1 MIDRIKETHVGQ
13 HAWRLMDKVQAGLA
27 PRILRQRTFAL
38 AALAIVG
45 AVVYWGFVA
54 SDRYVSEA
62 LVVIQRTDMAA
73 GSAMD
78 LGNLLTGATG
88 GNRSDQLL
96 LRAHLR
102 SLDMLKKVDEKLDL
116 RSHYSDKSRDVL
128 SRMWRTDE
136 DQERFHEHFLAR
148 TSIELDEYAGTL
160 NIKVQAYEAKMAK
173 AIAELLVAEG
183 EAYMNELGHAM
194 ARDQVHFLEKQVV
207 ELGDRNIRAR
217 QDLLAY
223 QNRKGMIS
231 PNATAENLQGT
242 INRLEA
248 QATEHKA
255 KRASLLGYLSPTAP
269 AIVDLDLQIQAI
281 ERQIVEEQSR
291 LTSPKSK
298 ALNAM
303 VEEYQ
308 RLEMAAKFA
317 QDVYQTALVAMEK
330 GRLEAL
336 RTLKKV
342 SVLQS
347 PSLPE
352 YPREPRRI
360 YNIVVFILAALI
372 FAGIVHL
379 LAAIIRDHLD

>member
-1 MIDRIKETHVGQ
+1 MIDRIKETQVAR
-13 HAWRLMDKVQAGLA
+13 HAWRILDKVQAGLA
-27 PRILRQRTFAL
+27 PKILRQRTFAL

-45 AVVYWGFVA
+45 AVVYWGIVA

-62 LVVIQRTDMAA
+62 VVVIQRTDMAV
-73 GSAMD
+73 GTSMD

-88 GNRSDQLL
+88 GQRSDQLL

-102 SLDMLKKVDEKLDL
+102 SLDMLKKLDEKLDL
-116 RSHYSDKSRDVL
+116 RSHYSDTSRDVL
-128 SRMWRTDE
+128 SRMWNKDE

-148 TSIELDEYAGTL
+148 TSVELDEYTGTL
-160 NIKVQAYEAKMAK
+160 SIKAQAYEAKMAK
-173 AIAELLVAEG
+173 AIADLLVAEG
-183 EAYMNELGHAM
+183 ELYMNELGHAM

-207 ELGDRNIRAR
+207 ELADRHINAR
-217 QDLLAY
+217 RDLLSF
-223 QNRKGMIS
+223 QNRKGMLS
-231 PNATAENLQGT
+231 PHATAEAMQGM

-248 QATEHKA
+248 QATELKA
-255 KRASLLGYLSPTAP
+255 KRASLLGYLSPSAP
-269 AIVDLDLQIQAI
+269 GIVDLNLQIQAV
-281 ERQIVEEQSR
+281 ERQILEEQSR

-298 ALNAM
+298 ALNAT

-317 QDVYQTALVAMEK
+317 QDLYQTALVAMEK

-360 YNIVVFILAALI
+360 YNIIVFILAALI
-372 FAGIVHL
+372 LAGIVHL
-379 LAAIIRDHLD
+379 LAAIIRDHMD

>member
-1 MIDRIKETHVGQ
+1 MIDRIKETHVAQ
-13 HAWRLMDKVQAGLA
+13 HAWRLIDKVQAGLA
-27 PRILRQRTFAL
+27 PTILRQRTFAL
-38 AALAIVG
+38 AALAILG
-45 AVVYWGFVA
+45 ALAYWGIVA

-62 LVVIQRTDMAA
+62 VVVIQRTDMTV

-88 GNRSDQLL
+88 GQRSDQLL

-102 SLDMLKKVDEKLDL
+102 SIDMLKKLDEKLDL
-116 RSHYSDKSRDVL
+116 RGHYSDGSRDLV
-128 SRMWRTDE
+128 SRMWRKDE

-148 TSIELDEYAGTL
+148 TNIELDEYTGTL
-160 NIKVQAYEAKMAK
+160 NIKAQAYEAKMAK
-173 AIAELLVAEG
+173 AIADLLVAEG
-183 EAYMNELGHAM
+183 ELYMNELGHAM

-207 ELGDRNIRAR
+207 ELGDRSLRAR
-217 QDLLAY
+217 RELLAF
-223 QNRKGMIS
+223 QNSKGMIS
-231 PNATAENLQGT
+231 PNATAESLQGT

-248 QATEHKA
+248 QATELKA
-255 KRASLLGYLSPTAP
+255 KRASLHGYLSPTAP
-269 AIVDLDLQIQAI
+269 AIVDLNLQIQAV
-281 ERQIVEEQSR
+281 ERQIAEEQSR

-298 ALNAM
+298 ALNAT

-317 QDVYQTALVAMEK
+317 QDVYQTALVALEK

-372 FAGIVHL
+372 LAGIVHL